1 LIAENKPESVPVEE
15 SPIVNIKKLA
25 GKRVLV
31 VEDDLVNQKVAQ
43 SILAGWD
50 LEIEIAENG
59 LVALEKLK
67 EADFD
72 IILMDLHMPEMDGYE
87 SSVAIRNL
95 ADKRKRSIP
104 IIALTADAFME
115 VKERILAA
123 EMNDFVS
130 KPFVP
135 AELQKKLIKNMSA

>member
-1 LIAENKPESVPVEE
+1 M
-15 SPIVNIKKLA
+15 
-25 GKRVLV
+25 V